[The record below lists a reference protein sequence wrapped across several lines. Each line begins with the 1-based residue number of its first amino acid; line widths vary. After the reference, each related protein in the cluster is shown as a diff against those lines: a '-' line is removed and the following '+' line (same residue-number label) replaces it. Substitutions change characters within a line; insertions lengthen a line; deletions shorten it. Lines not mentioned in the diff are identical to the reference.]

1 MVHSKFVAAL
11 TFTTALASALTP
23 ALGVNAASAADLGAR
38 PYTKAPAIVDVVFNW
53 SGFYVGG
60 HVGGSTTNE
69 QWTNT
74 ANTTGFGDLSPG
86 QGFRQRGTGVFGGG
100 QMGYNWQAENF
111 VFGLEGTISGL
122 DNHGTVLNNVFGTGR
137 DDQFGWRADW
147 LATITGRAGV
157 AVRNNLF
164 YVKGGYAG
172 VNNRLSVTDVLPPVT
187 GSGSQTQWH
196 NGWTVGAGWE
206 YGITQ
211 NWIVGLEYDY
221 AAFDSKRY
229 QLAGLAAPAVYSFDT
244 KPRDIQWAV
253 VRLSYKFSG
262 SLVGRY

>member
-1 MVHSKFVAAL
+1 MRKWSIQNSL
-11 TFTTALASALTP
+11 PLWRSQP
-23 ALGVNAASAADLGAR
+23 ASAADLAAR

-86 QGFRQRGTGVFGGG
+86 QGYRQRGTGVFGGG

-122 DNHGTVLNNVFGTGR
+122 DNRGTLLNTVFGIGL
-137 DDQFGWRADW
+137 DDRFSWRADW
-147 LATITGRAGV
+147 MATITGRLGY
-157 AVRNNLF
+157 AVSNNLF

-172 VNNRLSVTDVLPPVT
+172 VNNRLSVVVD
-187 GSGSQTQWH
+187 
-196 NGWTVGAGWE
+196 
-206 YGITQ
+206 
-211 NWIVGLEYDY
+211 
-221 AAFDSKRY
+221 
-229 QLAGLAAPAVYSFDT
+229 APA
-244 KPRDIQWAV
+244 RD
-253 VRLSYKFSG
+253 RRPSG
-262 SLVGRY
+262 TMAGRSAPAGNTA